1 MNAMSTLTQ
10 THAQQAEHGSPD
22 KLKVAIGS
30 AVGTTI
36 ENYDFLAYGTAAAL
50 YFGSAFFPGQDP
62 LAATLLAFAT
72 LAVGFAMRPLG
83 GLIGGYLGDKYGRKP
98 VLVGALLVMGAAT
111 FLIGVLPTYQQV
123 GVLAPILLVAIRIIQ
138 GLAFGAEWG
147 GAIMM
152 TFEHAPWRKRGQYT
166 GIPQAGVPLGL
177 LLANLVFLGTTGWNN
192 EWSWRVPFLAS
203 SILIIAGI
211 IIRMKVSESPEFEE
225 TKARGEL
232 VKNPLLTVVREDWRN
247 ILRVIGLRLAESGG
261 FYVIVTYL
269 LSYISTNKIVDRQ
282 VGLTGLVLAAAI
294 GVAATI
300 LWGRVTDRIGRRKL
314 YLAGCAGII
323 LFGFPMFLMVNT
335 AVPFLIVL
343 VYVVGLPVL
352 HDMLAG
358 AQGAWFS
365 ELFNAKTR
373 TSGASLAYQL
383 SAVVSGFTPLLATA
397 LYSRYGWLGPAL
409 LFSFYGLLGLVAAL
423 VTTDTWGP
431 KERAEVTRL
440 EREIDRERAEG
451 RLVVPAGA
459 SWAHRTDID
468 TNG

>member
-1 MNAMSTLTQ
+1 
-10 THAQQAEHGSPD
+10 
-22 KLKVAIGS
+22 
-30 AVGTTI
+30 
-36 ENYDFLAYGTAAAL
+36 
-50 YFGSAFFPGQDP
+50 
-62 LAATLLAFAT
+62 
-72 LAVGFAMRPLG
+72 
-83 GLIGGYLGDKYGRKP
+83 
-98 VLVGALLVMGAAT
+98 VGALLVMGAAT

-211 IIRMKVSESPEFEE
+211 IIRLKVSESPEFEE

-232 VKNPLLTVVREDWRN
+232 VKNPLLTVIKEDWRN

-282 VGLTGLVLAAAI
+282 VGLTGLVLAAAL
-294 GVAATI
+294 GVAMTI
-300 LWGRVTDRIGRRKL
+300 LWGRLTDGIGRRKL

-335 AVPFLIVL
+335 AVPFLVVL
-343 VYVVGLPVL
+343 VYVIGLPVL

-365 ELFNAKTR
+365 ELFNANTR
-373 TSGASLAYQL
+373 TSGASIGYQF
-383 SAVVSGFTPLLATA
+383 SAAISGFIPLIAAATAAAWGWSGVSIVYIACGAIGLIAALAT
-397 LYSRYGWLGPAL
+397 RE
-409 LFSFYGLLGLVAAL
+409 
-423 VTTDTWGP
+423 TWSNRE
-431 KERAEVTRL
+431 KNEVDAV
-440 EREIDRERAEG
+440 I
-451 RLVVPAGA
+451 A
-459 SWAHRTDID
+459 S
-468 TNG
+468 GK

>member
-1 MNAMSTLTQ
+1 MSTITQ
-10 THAQQAEHGSPD
+10 SHAKQAEQGSPD

-50 YFGSAFFPGQDP
+50 YFGTAFFPGQDP
-62 LAATLLAFAT
+62 VAATLLAFAT

-83 GLIGGYLGDKYGRKP
+83 GLIGGFLGDKYGRKP
-98 VLVGALLVMGAAT
+98 VLVGALLVMGFAT

-152 TFEHAPWRKRGQYT
+152 TFEHAPWRQRGRYT

-177 LLANLVFLGTTGWNN
+177 LLANLVFLATTGWNN

-225 TKARGEL
+225 TKAKGEL
-232 VKNPLLTVVREDWRN
+232 VKNPLLTVIKNDWRT

-269 LSYISTNKIVDRQ
+269 LSYIVANKLVDRQ
-282 VGLTGLVLAAAI
+282 TGLTGLVLAAAL
-294 GVAATI
+294 GVVTTI
-300 LWGRVTDRIGRRKL
+300 LWGRLTDRIGRRSL
-314 YLAGCAGII
+314 YIVGTAGII

-335 AVPFLIVL
+335 GVPFLVIL
-343 VYVVGLPVL
+343 VYIIGLPIL

-358 AQGAWFS
+358 SQGGWFS
-365 ELFNAKTR
+365 ELFPANTR
-373 TSGASLAYQL
+373 TSGASIGYQF
-383 SAVVSGFTPLLATA
+383 SAAISGFIPLIAAATA
-397 LYSRYGWLGPAL
+397 AAWGWSGVAIV
-409 LFSFYGLLGLVAAL
+409 YMACGAIGLIAAL
-423 VTTDTWGP
+423 VTRETWG
-431 KERAEVTRL
+431 K
-440 EREIDRERAEG
+440 RERTAVDQ
-451 RLVVPAGA
+451 LIAAGK
-459 SWAHRTDID
+459 
-468 TNG
+468 

>member
-1 MNAMSTLTQ
+1 MSTLTQ

-365 ELFNAKTR
+365 ELFNANTR
-373 TSGASLAYQL
+373 TSGASIGYQF
-383 SAVVSGFTPLLATA
+383 SAAISGFIPLIAAATA
-397 LYSRYGWLGPAL
+397 AAWGWSGVSIVYIACGVI
-409 LFSFYGLLGLVAAL
+409 GLIAAL
-423 VTTDTWGP
+423 STRETWSSREQ
-431 KERAEVTRL
+431 KEVETL
-440 EREIDRERAEG
+440 I
-451 RLVVPAGA
+451 A
-459 SWAHRTDID
+459 S
-468 TNG
+468 GK

>member
-1 MNAMSTLTQ
+1 MSTMTQ
-10 THAQQAEHGSPD
+10 SHAKQAEQGSPD

-50 YFGSAFFPGQDP
+50 YFGTAFFPGQDP
-62 LAATLLAFAT
+62 VAATLLAFAT

-152 TFEHAPWRKRGQYT
+152 TFEHAPWRQRGRYT

-177 LLANLVFLGTTGWNN
+177 LLANLVFLATTGWNN

-225 TKARGEL
+225 TKAKGEL
-232 VKNPLLTVVREDWRN
+232 VKNPLLTVIKNDWRT

-269 LSYISTNKIVDRQ
+269 LSYIVANKLVDRQ
-282 VGLTGLVLAAAI
+282 TGLTGLVLAAAL
-294 GVAATI
+294 GVVTTI
-300 LWGRVTDRIGRRKL
+300 LWGRLTDKIGRRKL
-314 YLAGCAGII
+314 YLVGTAGII

-335 AVPFLIVL
+335 GVPFLVIL
-343 VYVVGLPVL
+343 VYIIGLPIL

-358 AQGAWFS
+358 SQGAWFS
-365 ELFNAKTR
+365 ELFPANTR
-373 TSGASLAYQL
+373 TSGASIGYQF
-383 SAVVSGFTPLLATA
+383 SAAISGFIPLIAAATA
-397 LYSRYGWLGPAL
+397 AAWGWSGVAIV
-409 LFSFYGLLGLVAAL
+409 YMACGAIGLIAAL
-423 VTTDTWGP
+423 VTRETWG
-431 KERAEVTRL
+431 K
-440 EREIDRERAEG
+440 RERASVDE
-451 RLVVPAGA
+451 LIAAGK
-459 SWAHRTDID
+459 
-468 TNG
+468 

>member
-1 MNAMSTLTQ
+1 MNAMSILTQ

-343 VYVVGLPVL
+343 VYVIGLPVL

-373 TSGASLAYQL
+373 TSGASIGYQF
-383 SAVVSGFTPLLATA
+383 SAAISGFIPLIAAATA
-397 LYSRYGWLGPAL
+397 AAWGWSGVSIVYIACGVI
-409 LFSFYGLLGLVAAL
+409 GLIAAL
-423 VTTDTWGP
+423 STRETWSNRE
-431 KERAEVTRL
+431 KNEVDVL
-440 EREIDRERAEG
+440 ISSG
-451 RLVVPAGA
+451 K
-459 SWAHRTDID
+459 
-468 TNG
+468 

>member
-1 MNAMSTLTQ
+1 MSILTQ

-203 SILIIAGI
+203 SILIIAGT

-294 GVAATI
+294 GVTATI

-343 VYVVGLPVL
+343 VYVIGLPVL

-373 TSGASLAYQL
+373 TSGASIGYQF
-383 SAVVSGFTPLLATA
+383 SAAISGFIPLIAAATA
-397 LYSRYGWLGPAL
+397 AAWGWSGVSIVYIACGVI
-409 LFSFYGLLGLVAAL
+409 GLIAAL
-423 VTTDTWGP
+423 STRETWSNRE
-431 KERAEVTRL
+431 KNEVDVL
-440 EREIDRERAEG
+440 ISSG
-451 RLVVPAGA
+451 K
-459 SWAHRTDID
+459 
-468 TNG
+468 

>member
-1 MNAMSTLTQ
+1 MSALMQ

-22 KLKVAIGS
+22 KRKVAIGS

-50 YFGSAFFPGQDP
+50 YFGTAFFPGSDP
-62 LAATLLAFAT
+62 LSATLLAFAT

-111 FLIGVLPTYQQV
+111 FLIGVLPTYDQV

-177 LLANLVFLGTTGWNN
+177 LLANLVFLATTGWNN

-203 SILIIAGI
+203 SLLIIAGI
-211 IIRMKVSESPEFEE
+211 IIRLKVSESPEFEE
-225 TKARGEL
+225 TKAKGEL
-232 VKNPLLTVVREDWRN
+232 VKNPLLTVIKDDWRT

-269 LSYISTNKIVDRQ
+269 LSYITTNKIVDRQ
-282 VGLTGLVLAAAI
+282 TGLTGLVLAAAL
-294 GVAATI
+294 GVVTTI
-300 LWGRVTDRIGRRKL
+300 LWGRLTDRMGRRKL
-314 YLAGCAGII
+314 YIIGSAGII

-335 AVPFLIVL
+335 AVPFLIIL
-343 VYVVGLPVL
+343 VYIIGLPIL

-358 AQGAWFS
+358 SQGAWFS
-365 ELFNAKTR
+365 ELFHAKTR
-373 TSGASLAYQL
+373 TSGASIGYQF
-383 SAVVSGFTPLLATA
+383 SAAISGFIPLIAAAAWGWSGVSIVYMGCGAIGLIAALATRETW
-397 LYSRYGWLGPAL
+397 SNREKNE
-409 LFSFYGLLGLVAAL
+409 VNQVIAA
-423 VTTDTWGP
+423 G
-431 KERAEVTRL
+431 K
-440 EREIDRERAEG
+440 
-451 RLVVPAGA
+451 
-459 SWAHRTDID
+459 
-468 TNG
+468 

>member
-1 MNAMSTLTQ
+1 MSTLTQ
-10 THAQQAEHGSPD
+10 TQTRQAEHGSPD

-50 YFGSAFFPGQDP
+50 YFGTAFFPGQDP
-62 LAATLLAFAT
+62 VAATLLAFAT

-152 TFEHAPWRKRGQYT
+152 TFEHAPWRQRGRYT

-177 LLANLVFLGTTGWNN
+177 LLANLVFLATTGWNN

-203 SILIIAGI
+203 SVLIIAGI
-211 IIRMKVSESPEFEE
+211 IIRLKVSESPEFEE
-225 TKARGEL
+225 TKAKGEL
-232 VKNPLLTVVREDWRN
+232 VKNPLLTVIKNDWRT

-269 LSYISTNKIVDRQ
+269 LSYIVANKLVDRQ
-282 VGLTGLVLAAAI
+282 TGLTGLVLAAAL
-294 GVAATI
+294 GVVTTI
-300 LWGRVTDRIGRRKL
+300 LWGRLTDRIGRRSL
-314 YLAGCAGII
+314 YIVGTAGII

-335 AVPFLIVL
+335 GVPFMVIL
-343 VYVVGLPVL
+343 VYIIGLPIL

-365 ELFNAKTR
+365 ELFPANTR
-373 TSGASLAYQL
+373 TSGASIGYQF
-383 SAVVSGFTPLLATA
+383 SAAISGFIPLIAAATA
-397 LYSRYGWLGPAL
+397 AAWSWSGVAIVYMACGAIGLIAAL
-409 LFSFYGLLGLVAAL
+409 L
-423 VTTDTWGP
+423 TRETWGN
-431 KERAEVTRL
+431 
-440 EREIDRERAEG
+440 RERAAVDQ
-451 RLVVPAGA
+451 LIAA
-459 SWAHRTDID
+459 SK
-468 TNG
+468 

>member
-152 TFEHAPWRKRGQYT
+152 TFEHAPWRKRGKYT

-203 SILIIAGI
+203 SVLIIAGI

-232 VKNPLLTVVREDWRN
+232 VKNPLLTVVREDWRT

-294 GVAATI
+294 GVGATI
-300 LWGRVTDRIGRRKL
+300 LWGRLTDRIGRRKL

-343 VYVVGLPVL
+343 VYIVGLPVL

-365 ELFNAKTR
+365 ELFNANTR
-373 TSGASLAYQL
+373 TSGASIGYQF
-383 SAVVSGFTPLLATA
+383 SAAISGFIPLIAAATA
-397 LYSRYGWLGPAL
+397 AAWGWSGVSIVYIAC
-409 LFSFYGLLGLVAAL
+409 GVIGLVAAL
-423 VTTDTWGP
+423 ATRETWSNRE
-431 KERAEVTRL
+431 KNEVDVL
-440 EREIDRERAEG
+440 I
-451 RLVVPAGA
+451 A
-459 SWAHRTDID
+459 S
-468 TNG
+468 GK

>member
-1 MNAMSTLTQ
+1 MSTLTQ
-10 THAQQAEHGSPD
+10 THAQQAKHGSPD

-30 AVGTTI
+30 AVGTTV

-152 TFEHAPWRKRGQYT
+152 TFEHAPWRKRGRYT

-232 VKNPLLTVVREDWRN
+232 VKNPLLTVLKEDWRN

-282 VGLTGLVLAAAI
+282 VGLTGLVLAAAL
-294 GVAATI
+294 GVASTI
-300 LWGRVTDRIGRRKL
+300 LWGRLTDGIGRRKL

-335 AVPFLIVL
+335 AAPFLVVL
-343 VYVVGLPVL
+343 VYVIGLPVL

-365 ELFNAKTR
+365 ELFNANTR
-373 TSGASLAYQL
+373 TSGASIGYQF
-383 SAVVSGFTPLLATA
+383 SAAISGFIPLIAAATAAAWGWSGVSIVYIACGAIGLIAALATRETWSNREKNEVDA
-397 LYSRYGWLGPAL
+397 LITSG
-409 LFSFYGLLGLVAAL
+409 
-423 VTTDTWGP
+423 
-431 KERAEVTRL
+431 K
-440 EREIDRERAEG
+440 
-451 RLVVPAGA
+451 
-459 SWAHRTDID
+459 
-468 TNG
+468 